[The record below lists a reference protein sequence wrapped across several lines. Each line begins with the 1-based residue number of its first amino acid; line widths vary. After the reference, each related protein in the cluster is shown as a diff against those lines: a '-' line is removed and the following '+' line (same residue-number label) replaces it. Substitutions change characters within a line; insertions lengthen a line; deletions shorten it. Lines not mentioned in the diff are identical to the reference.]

1 MIKEQAKKYIKGRSL
16 EIMCELEIV
25 TTHKMRERLNKEFA
39 FLRYVNN
46 LIDYA
51 EEFTGL
57 SDECDVFPGNT
68 TFKEYKG
75 YVLQQSGY
83 NNHYMIFK
91 DDKMVMHCQC
101 DRKLDQKGAEE
112 AIDFYLNLTEGEL
125 AEKTKKII
133 EKGKI

>member
-1 MIKEQAKKYIKGRSL
+1 MNKEQAKKYIHGRSI

-46 LIDYA
+46 VLDYID
-51 EEFTGL
+51 
-57 SDECDVFPGNT
+57 DECDDIPLNT
-68 TFKEYKG
+68 VFKEYKG

-83 NNHYMIFK
+83 NNHYMILK

-101 DRKLDQKGAEE
+101 NEKLNQKGAEK
-112 AIDFYLNLTEGEL
+112 AIDFYIDLVNGKYDIKE
-125 AEKTKKII
+125 II
-133 EKGKI
+133 EERKI

>member
-1 MIKEQAKKYIKGRSL
+1 MNKDQAKKYISGRQL

-46 LIDYA
+46 VLDYID
-51 EEFTGL
+51 
-57 SDECDVFPGNT
+57 DECDLIPDNT

-91 DDKMVMHCQC
+91 NHSVVMHCQHNK
-101 DRKLDQKGAEE
+101 KLDQKGAEE

-133 EKGKI
+133 EEGKV

>member
-1 MIKEQAKKYIKGRSL
+1 MNKEEAKKYIKGRSI
-16 EIMCELEIV
+16 EIMCELEIAII
-25 TTHKMRERLNKEFA
+25 HKTRERLNTEFA

-46 LIDYA
+46 VLDYID
-51 EEFTGL
+51 
-57 SDECDVFPGNT
+57 DECDDIPSNT

-75 YVLQQSGY
+75 YVLQQSSY

-91 DDKMVMHCQC
+91 DDKMVMHCQHPK
-101 DRKLDQKGAEE
+101 KLDQKGAEE